1 MISFINSECRVPKKN
16 RRDKKA
22 FLSDQGKE
30 IEENNRMGKNRALFK
45 KIRDTKRTFQSL
57 IGTIKDRNDLN
68 IQETKIMA
76 SGLITSW
83 QMDGKQWKQWLT
95 LFLGAP
101 NSLQMVTIALKLK
114 DTYFLLGRKAMTN
127 LDSTLE
133 SKDFANKGPSSQSYV
148 FFPVVIY
155 GYESWTIK
163 KAESQRINAFELW
176 CCRRLESPL
185 DFQEINP
192 VNPKGNQS

>member
-1 MISFINSECRVPKKN
+1 
-16 RRDKKA
+16 
-22 FLSDQGKE
+22 
-30 IEENNRMGKNRALFK
+30 MGKNRALFK

-148 FFPVVIY
+148 FF
-155 GYESWTIK
+155 
-163 KAESQRINAFELW
+163 Q
-176 CCRRLESPL
+176 
-185 DFQEINP
+185 
-192 VNPKGNQS
+192 

>member
-1 MISFINSECRVPKKN
+1 MNAEIQRIV
-16 RRDKKA
+16 RRDKKG

>member
-1 MISFINSECRVPKKN
+1 MIRRLRIA
-16 RRDKKA
+16 RRDKKG